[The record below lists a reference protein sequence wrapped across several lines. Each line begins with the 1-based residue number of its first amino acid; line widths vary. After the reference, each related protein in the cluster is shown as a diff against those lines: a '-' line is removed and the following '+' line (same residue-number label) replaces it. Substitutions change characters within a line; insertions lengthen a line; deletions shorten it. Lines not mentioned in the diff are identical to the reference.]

1 MNLGISESFGAVQYD
16 ELTFPSTMRVDYVR
30 VYQDPN
36 AVNIGCD
43 PPGFPTAAYIE
54 QCVFIRLSFVWFGE
68 DIDTDHAYGV
78 CCRYSEAYH
87 NPNLTTWV
95 ADYGQTMPKNK
106 YLGQC

>member
-1 MNLGISESFGAVQYD
+1 MNLGISESFGAVEYD
-16 ELTFPSTMRVDYVR
+16 LLTFPSTMRIDYVR

-36 AVNIGCD
+36 AINIGCD

-54 QCVFIRLSFVWFGE
+54 QYVPSRLPLARFRALYA
-68 DIDTDHAYGV
+68 DTNMYLR
-78 CCRYSEAYH
+78 CRYSEAYH

-95 ADYGQTMPKNK
+95 GDYGQTMPKNK